1 MGFHLQLTGH
11 PERAVNVEDIQ
22 AVIDSAKSRG
32 MASLER
38 HIREQLPEA
47 TPEEVVETGEV
58 ALEVIESIPVLL
70 LRANQEARRKNLQPV
85 VSPLL
90 EHAAAY
96 FLRPVDLMPEMTQGL
111 AGLLDDTYLILRMLQ
126 NLEQGPQQLV
136 AWDLEHPL
144 RLMERLLP
152 VKAARQLDA
161 IALMA
166 MQEVETQL
174 ADLWSRMGHPA

>member
-1 MGFHLQLTGH
+1 M
-11 PERAVNVEDIQ
+11 NVQDIQ
-22 AVIDSAKSRG
+22 AVIDSAKTRG
-32 MASLER
+32 MEPLER
-38 HIREQLPEA
+38 YIRERLPEA

-58 ALEVIESIPVLL
+58 ALEIIESVPILL
-70 LRANQEARRKNLQPV
+70 LRAAQEARRKNLQPV

-90 EHAAAY
+90 EHAASY
-96 FLRPVDLMPEMTQGL
+96 FLRPVDLIPEMTQGL
-111 AGLLDDTYLILRMLQ
+111 VGLLDDTYLIFRMLQ
-126 NLEQGPQQLV
+126 NLEQGPQELV
-136 AWDLEHPL
+136 SWDLEHPL

-152 VKAARQLDA
+152 NKTARQLDA

>member
-1 MGFHLQLTGH
+1 L
-11 PERAVNVEDIQ
+11 NVQDIQ
-22 AVIDSAKSRG
+22 AVIDSAKTRG
-32 MASLER
+32 MEPLER
-38 HIREQLPEA
+38 YIRERLPEA

-58 ALEVIESIPVLL
+58 ALEIIESVPILL
-70 LRANQEARRKNLQPV
+70 LRAAQEARRKNLQPV

-90 EHAAAY
+90 EHATSY
-96 FLRPVDLMPEMTQGL
+96 FLRPVDLIPEMTQGL
-111 AGLLDDTYLILRMLQ
+111 VGLLDDTYLIFRMLQ
-126 NLEQGPQQLV
+126 NLEQGPQKLV

-152 VKAARQLDA
+152 TRTARQLDA